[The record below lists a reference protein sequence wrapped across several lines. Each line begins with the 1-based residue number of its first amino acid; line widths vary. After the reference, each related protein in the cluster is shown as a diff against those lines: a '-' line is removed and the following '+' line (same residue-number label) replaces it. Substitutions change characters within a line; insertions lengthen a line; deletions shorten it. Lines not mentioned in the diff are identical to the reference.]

1 MEILLPRMKYT
12 YEIVDTHGGPLLLE
26 HAPGACSRSKIPR
39 VLALKVCG
47 LQINTKEGYVVSLVV
62 LLTLAPQL

>member
-1 MEILLPRMKYT
+1 MENLLPRMKYT
-12 YEIVDTHGGPLLLE
+12 HEIVGTHEGPLLPE

-39 VLALKVCG
+39 VSVLKVCG